1 MDILSET
8 SGQPCHAPLPQ
19 AAIRGLEYFNAGDY
33 FEAHEFLE
41 AAWRAEAGPVRELY
55 RGVLQVA
62 VGYYH
67 IKRGNFVG
75 ALKMFKRSRAWLAP
89 FEESCRGI
97 NLAKLCQDMDMVESE
112 LVRLGAERIQY
123 FDPAFF
129 RPVEYQIQT
138 EG

>member
-1 MDILSET
+1 MDTLSET
-8 SGQPCHAPLPQ
+8 SGLSCQAPLPQ

-41 AAWRAEAGPVRELY
+41 AAWRAESGPVRELY

-89 FEESCRGI
+89 FPENCQGI
-97 NLAKLCQDMDMVESE
+97 NLAKLRQDMDLVENE
-112 LVRLGAERIQY
+112 LVRLGPERISY

-129 RPVEYQIQT
+129 PPLEYQIQT